1 MIAVGVLVGLIGLCI
16 LPAAFGSGGDRSLL
30 GAAATM
36 FGMGAL
42 AAAAG
47 FYLKAQALQS
57 NPAGGPPAKEAKNAG
72 RRLRGA
78 CDLCRT
84 EMPVVH
90 CKVHQL
96 HLCGRCLAEHY
107 DFRSC
112 VYVPSTRRTES
123 KVGKSPGRPVSG
135 LRKAVFSIAHA
146 LSCEKD
152 AKMTDVTCPGY
163 VT

>member
-1 MIAVGVLVGLIGLCI
+1 MPSRVGNWMIAVGILVGLIGLCV
-16 LPAAFGSGGDRSLL
+16 LPAAFGERGDNNLL
-30 GAAATM
+30 GVAGTV

-47 FYLKAQALQS
+47 FYLNGQALQS
-57 NPAGGPPAKEAKNAG
+57 KAMGGTPSKPSGNST
-72 RRLRGA
+72 RRTRGA
-78 CDLCRT
+78 CDLCRNET
-84 EMPVVH
+84 PVVH

-123 KVGKSPGRPVSG
+123 KV
-135 LRKAVFSIAHA
+135 
-146 LSCEKD
+146 EKRM
-152 AKMTDVTCPGY
+152 AARAARS
-163 VT
+163 

>member
-1 MIAVGVLVGLIGLCI
+1 MTSRTGNWMIAVGVLVGLIGLCV

-30 GAAATM
+30 GAAATV

-42 AAAAG
+42 ASAAG

-57 NPAGGPPAKEAKNAG
+57 NPAGGAPAKESKNAG

-123 KVGKSPGRPVSG
+123 KSE
-135 LRKAVFSIAHA
+135 KALAARSR
-146 LSCEKD
+146 
-152 AKMTDVTCPGY
+152 G
-163 VT
+163 

>member
-1 MIAVGVLVGLIGLCI
+1 MPSRVGNWMIAVGILVGLIGLCV
-16 LPAAFGSGGDRSLL
+16 LPAAFGERGDNNLL
-30 GAAATM
+30 GVAGTV

-47 FYLKAQALQS
+47 FYLNGHALQS
-57 NPAGGPPAKEAKNAG
+57 KAMGGAPSKPSGNST
-72 RRLRGA
+72 RRTRGA
-78 CDLCRT
+78 CDLCRNET
-84 EMPVVH
+84 PVVH

-123 KVGKSPGRPVSG
+123 KVE
-135 LRKAVFSIAHA
+135 KAIAA
-146 LSCEKD
+146 RAARS
-152 AKMTDVTCPGY
+152 
-163 VT
+163 